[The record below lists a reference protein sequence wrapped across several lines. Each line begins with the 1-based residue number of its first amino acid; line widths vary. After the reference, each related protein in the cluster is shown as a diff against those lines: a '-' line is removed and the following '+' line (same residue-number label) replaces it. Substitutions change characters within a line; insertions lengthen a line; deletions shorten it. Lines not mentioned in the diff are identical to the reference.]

1 MGSPVFLPTGLRGL
15 PLLASFAPLG
25 ISVEVLAVEEAAA
38 AAAATAA
45 AEATAAA
52 AVAAGALVRLRY
64 AGPPKIRLAVEMQL
78 RTALRDADPRVGRVE
93 FE

>member
-1 MGSPVFLPTGLRGL
+1 MQETLRGL

-45 AEATAAA
+45 AEATAEATAA
-52 AVAAGALVRLRY
+52 AAEAAGALVRLRY

>member
-1 MGSPVFLPTGLRGL
+1 MAAV
-15 PLLASFAPLG
+15 
-25 ISVEVLAVEEAAA
+25 VE
-38 AAAATAA
+38 AAATAA
-45 AEATAAA
+45 AAE
-52 AVAAGALVRLRY
+52 AAGALVRLRY

>member
-1 MGSPVFLPTGLRGL
+1 MQETLRGL

-45 AEATAAA
+45 AEATAEATTAA
-52 AVAAGALVRLRY
+52 AEAAGALVRLRY

>member
-1 MGSPVFLPTGLRGL
+1 MQQTLRGL

-45 AEATAAA
+45 GEATAAA
-52 AVAAGALVRLRY
+52 AAAEAEAAGALVRLRY

>member
-1 MGSPVFLPTGLRGL
+1 MK
-15 PLLASFAPLG
+15 
-25 ISVEVLAVEEAAA
+25 
-38 AAAATAA
+38 AAAATEAA
-45 AEATAAA
+45 TAAGLAVATAEATAAA
-52 AVAAGALVRLRY
+52 AEAAGALGRLRY